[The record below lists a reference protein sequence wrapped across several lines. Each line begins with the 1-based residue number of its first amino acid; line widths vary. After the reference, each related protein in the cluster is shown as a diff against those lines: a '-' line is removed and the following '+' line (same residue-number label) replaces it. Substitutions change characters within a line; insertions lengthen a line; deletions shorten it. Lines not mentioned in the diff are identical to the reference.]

1 MGKYEDLIKLAAND
15 LKVARLILNSAND
28 ELMQNS
34 AAYNTEQAVEKIMKA
49 LLVRGGGTA
58 GISHNITQ
66 LSKDMD
72 DLSIP
77 YPDWIHDKDDEISS
91 WATTIRYNANFKA
104 DHDEIAEV
112 IMLVQRWLELIN
124 RIGLLEGQ
132 VLCVGDFDAS
142 NDEIAETF
150 YGEK

>member
-1 MGKYEDLIKLAAND
+1 MGKYEDFIKLAMND
-15 LKVARLILNSAND
+15 LKIAKLILNSAND

-34 AAYNTEQAVEKIMKA
+34 AAYNTEQAVEKIMKG
-49 LLVRGGGTA
+49 LIVHGGGTA

-104 DHDEIAEV
+104 DHDEIEAV
-112 IMLVQRWLELIN
+112 IKLTQEWLDTIN
-124 RIGLLEGQ
+124 
-132 VLCVGDFDAS
+132 
-142 NDEIAETF
+142 
-150 YGEK
+150 K

>member
-34 AAYNTEQAVEKIMKA
+34 AAYNTEQAVEKIMKG

-66 LSKDMD
+66 LSKDLD
-72 DLSIP
+72 DLSIA
-77 YPDWIHDKDDEISS
+77 YPEWIHDKDDAISS

-104 DHDEIAEV
+104 DHDEIEEV
-112 IMLVQRWLELIN
+112 INLSQKWL
-124 RIGLLEGQ
+124 
-132 VLCVGDFDAS
+132 DA
-142 NDEIAETF
+142 IV
-150 YGEK
+150 K

>member
-1 MGKYEDLIKLAAND
+1 MWKYEDLIKLAIND
-15 LKVARLILNSAND
+15 IKVAKLILNSAND

-34 AAYNTEQAVEKIMKA
+34 AAYNTEQAVEKIMKG
-49 LLVRGGGTA
+49 LIVRGGGTA

-104 DHDEIAEV
+104 DHDEIEAV
-112 IMLVQRWLELIN
+112 IKLAQEWLDAIN
-124 RIGLLEGQ
+124 
-132 VLCVGDFDAS
+132 
-142 NDEIAETF
+142 
-150 YGEK
+150 K